1 MGMSLLQDV
10 RFALRLLLKDR
21 WFSGVAIT
29 ALALGIGVNATVFTL
44 VNAVLIRGLPFP
56 EADRLYVLGVRPAT
70 ATNFGEPISRPD
82 LLDWRAGTTS
92 YEGLAAFVRS
102 SMTVS
107 DARTAPEDTPG
118 VWATANTFDLLRQPM
133 LLGRGFRRGD
143 DEPGSERVVILGH
156 ALWQSRYRGDRGVLG
171 LPVRINGEPATVVG
185 VMPPGIKFPSN
196 AELWVSA
203 IPTAEQQRRR
213 DIRNLTV
220 FARLKPG
227 VQAAQARAELD
238 GVVKRLAKA
247 HPASNK
253 ELTVG
258 VLATFNER
266 FNGGQVRTVFLTLM
280 GAVGFVLLIACANV
294 ANLLLSRSTARAR
307 EVAVRYAMGATRWRV
322 VRQLLV
328 ESLLLATAGGI
339 IGLGIA
345 VIGTRLF
352 DRAVADVGKPYWIQ
366 FTIDGVVIAYLVGIC
381 VVTSLV
387 FGLAP
392 AVQVARTS
400 VGSILKQGGRGST
413 GSRQMRGFSSALVV
427 LELALTLVLL
437 VGAGLMGRSFMAL
450 NAMDTGIKNEHLI
463 AMRVNLPRVTY
474 DTAEKRALFFER
486 LTPRLASLPGADNA
500 AVSTSMPPFGLWER
514 EVLVD
519 GRADPGR
526 GKRLDS
532 GFVAVS
538 PSFFETVGAPV
549 LRGRPFDARDGAKGT
564 EVAIVNQRF
573 AARHFP
579 GENPIGRRIR
589 FPDEDP
595 DDDVPWLTIVG
606 VSQDIRHGNP
616 RERDIPDVAY
626 IPVRQLGPGG
636 ATVVL
641 RSRLDPNSLVG
652 AVRREVQLIDPDQA
666 VGNPQTVD
674 QILAQSAWP
683 FRVFGTLFAVLAGI
697 ALTLASVGLYAVIA
711 YSVSTR
717 TQEIGVRMALG
728 AGRTTVGW
736 LVLRRGLWQLGIG
749 LVLGLGGAWAV
760 GKYVLASVVAQI
772 SGTDPAIFVGV
783 PVLLTVVAVA
793 ACLIPARR
801 ASRLDPLD
809 ALRTE

>member
-1 MGMSLLQDV
+1 MSLLQDV
-10 RFALRLLLKDR
+10 RFALRLMVKDR
-21 WFSGVAIT
+21 WFSVVAIT
-29 ALALGIGVNATVFTL
+29 ALALGSGVNATVFTL

-56 EADRLYVLGVRPAT
+56 EADRLYVLGVKRPT
-70 ATNFGEPISRPD
+70 STGGGEPISRLD
-82 LLDWRAGTTS
+82 LLDWRASATS
-92 YEGLAAFVRS
+92 YEGIAAFLRS
-102 SMTVS
+102 GMTVS
-107 DARTAPEDTPG
+107 DARTAPEDTSG
-118 VWATANTFDLLRQPM
+118 VWITANAFDLLRQPM

-143 DEPGSERVVILGH
+143 DEPGAERVVILGH
-156 ALWQSRYRGDRGVLG
+156 ALWQSRYRGDRAVLG
-171 LPVRINGEPATVVG
+171 VPLRVNGEPATVIG
-185 VMPPGIKFPSN
+185 VMPPDIKFPTN

-203 IPTAEQQRRR
+203 IPLPEHQTRR
-213 DIRNLTV
+213 DIRNMTA
-220 FARLKPG
+220 FARLRPG
-227 VQAAQARAELD
+227 VSPGQAQAELD
-238 GVVKRLAKA
+238 GIVKRLATA

-253 ELTVG
+253 ELTVAA
-258 VLATFNER
+258 VQTFNER
-266 FNGGQVRTVFLTLM
+266 FNAGPVRIVFLTLM

-328 ESLLLATAGGI
+328 ESLLLSLAGGV

-345 VIGTRLF
+345 IVGTRLF

-366 FTIDGVVIAYLVGIC
+366 FTIDGTVVAYLVAIC
-381 VVTSLV
+381 VMTSVV

-392 AVQVARTS
+392 ALQVARTS

-437 VGAGLMGRSFMAL
+437 VGAGLMARSFLAL
-450 NAMDTGIKNEHLI
+450 TSVNMGIKPDHLI
-463 AMRVNLPRVTY
+463 AMRVNLPRANY
-474 DTAEKRALFFER
+474 PTAEVRSQFFER
-486 LTPRLASLPGADNA
+486 LAPRLASLPGADAA
-500 AVSTSMPPFGLWER
+500 AVTTSMPPFGLWGR
-514 EVLVD
+514 EILVD

-532 GFVAVS
+532 GYVIVS
-538 PSFFETVGAPV
+538 PSFFDTVGAPV
-549 LRGRPFDARDGAKGT
+549 RRGRAFDARDGDKGT
-564 EVAIVNQRF
+564 EVAIVNERF

-579 GENPIGRRIR
+579 NEDPIGRRIR

-595 DDDVPWLTIVG
+595 VDDTGWLTIVG
-606 VSQDIRHGNP
+606 VSPDIRHGNP
-616 RERDIPDVAY
+616 RDAEIPGVAY
-626 IPVRQLGPGG
+626 VPLKQVGPSG
-636 ATVVL
+636 ATMIL
-641 RSRLDPNSLVG
+641 RSRLDPAGLVA
-652 AVRREVQLIDPDQA
+652 AVRREVQLLDADQA

-674 QILAQSAWP
+674 QMLTQSAWP
-683 FRVFGTLFAVLAGI
+683 FRVFGTAFGILAFI

-728 AGRTTVGW
+728 AGRSTVGW
-736 LVLRRGLWQLGIG
+736 LVLRRGLWQLAIG
-749 LVLGLGGAWAV
+749 LILGLAGSWAV
-760 GKYVLASVVAQI
+760 GKFVLAGVVAQI
-772 SGTDPAIFVGV
+772 SGTDPLIFVGV
-783 PVLLTVVAVA
+783 PLLLSLVALA

-801 ASRLDPLD
+801 ASRLDPLE